1 MKFYY
6 VFDKNF
12 DTYDLILIHST
23 YTITHK
29 IIKNKKKFF

>member
-1 MKFYY
+1 MKFYC

-29 IIKNKKKFF
+29 IKNKKK